1 LFFMIEN
8 NHKENTDLSDEEV
21 LAKSD
26 EEIVKM
32 ALADQENFLF
42 IIKRYKEKLFNYI
55 RRITNMETEDAE
67 DILQEVFIK
76 VYLNL
81 NDFDTS
87 LKFSSWIYRITHNQV
102 ISQYRK
108 LKARPE
114 GTALKLDD
122 KIIKTIAADLDIK
135 KDVDLKILRKNI
147 FSAME
152 KLDRKYK
159 EILVL
164 KFFEEKSY
172 QEISDIIKKPM
183 GTVASLLSRAKE
195 NFGKEFDKPID

>member
-1 LFFMIEN
+1 MFFMIEN

>member
-1 LFFMIEN
+1 MTEI
-8 NHKENTDLSDEEV
+8 NHEEFTDLSEEEA

-32 ALADQENFLF
+32 ALADQENFIF

-55 RRITNMETEDAE
+55 RRITNIDEDDAE

-76 VYLNL
+76 TYLNL
-81 NDFDTS
+81 NDFDIS

-122 KIIKTIAADLDIK
+122 GVVKIIAADLDIK

-147 FSAME
+147 YSAME

-195 NFGKEFDKPID
+195 NFRKDFNKPIN